1 MKEDDVLAII
11 EGHTKRKLAATKGK
25 TKRKKKKKK

>member
-11 EGHTKRKLAATKGK
+11 EGHTKEEAGRHQRQDQKEEE
-25 TKRKKKKKK
+25 